1 MDALDASVAGKGA
14 LSESDGPRIHMS
26 DTQRVS
32 ESMREILAVL
42 NSNRPLAETL
52 DRIIVEAGRLLA
64 TGSGA
69 IFRLEEGRSVVT
81 IQAARGLP
89 VEYVAKMSIPVGMGA
104 VGLSVASH
112 KPVVVPDI
120 ETWLRGGAMGLD
132 TPRQEMVR
140 TLTGWYASLLA
151 VPLVMQGHVYGG
163 LVLYYRAPREFTESD
178 LALAGVLGDYVAL
191 AIENARLRERGEL
204 AAVEAERTRLAR
216 DLHDSVTQTLFSAGL
231 IADVLPGLW
240 ERSPGEGQRRLGELQ
255 HLVKGA
261 LADMRMLLVELRPAA
276 LTEAG
281 LGDLLRQLCAATG
294 GRAHIPVELEVHGQR
309 VLPPDVQIALYRI
322 AQEAMNNVARHAQ
335 ATHAQ
340 VILRLSPESA
350 DLMVSDDGRGFD
362 ASGPIRPEH
371 LGLRIMRERAEAT
384 GAHVAVYSR
393 PGHGTQVRA
402 SWPGTVPGEDRA

>member
-1 MDALDASVAGKGA
+1 MDAQSGGNSA
-14 LSESDGPRIHMS
+14 LIEQEDPNAPHSY
-26 DTQRVS
+26 TQLVS

-42 NSNRPLAETL
+42 NSNRPLSETL
-52 DRIIVEAGRLLA
+52 DRIIVEAGRLLG

-69 IFRLEEGRSVVT
+69 IFRLEEGRGVVT

-89 VEYVAKMSIPVGMGA
+89 VEYVANMSIPIGQGA
-104 VGLSVASH
+104 VGLSVQSH
-112 KPVVVPDI
+112 QAVVVPDI

-132 TPRQEMVR
+132 TPRRDMVR

-151 VPLVMQGHVYGG
+151 VPLVMNGHVYGA
-163 LVLYYRAPREFTESD
+163 LVLYYRSSRDFADGE
-178 LALAGVLGDYVAL
+178 LALASVLGDYVAL
-191 AIENARLRERGEL
+191 AIENARLRERAEL

-240 ERSPGEGQRRLGELQ
+240 ERSTDEGKRRLDELQ
-255 HLVKGA
+255 RLIKGA
-261 LADMRMLLVELRPAA
+261 LAEMRMLLVELRPAS

-281 LGDLLRQLCAATG
+281 LGELLRQLCDATG

-309 VLPPDVQIALYRI
+309 VLPADVQVALYRI
-322 AQEAMNNVARHAQ
+322 AQEAMNNVARHAN
-335 ATHAQ
+335 ATRAQ
-340 VILRLSPESA
+340 VVLRLTPESA

-362 ASGPIRPEH
+362 ASGPIRSEH
-371 LGLRIMRERAEAT
+371 LGLRIMRERAEAS

-393 PGHGTQVRA
+393 PGQGTQVRA
-402 SWPGTVPGEDRA
+402 TWPGTLPGEGSR

>member
-1 MDALDASVAGKGA
+1 MDALTGEKSAAPEQWATDAP
-14 LSESDGPRIHMS
+14 ESYA
-26 DTQRVS
+26 QRVS
-32 ESMREILAVL
+32 DSMREILSVL

-52 DRIIVEAGRLLA
+52 DRIIVEAGRLLG
-64 TGSGA
+64 TSSGA
-69 IFRLEEGRSVVT
+69 IFRLEEGRGVVT

-89 VEYVAKMSIPVGMGA
+89 VEYVANMSIPVGLGA
-104 VGLSVASH
+104 VGLSVQSH

-132 TPRQEMVR
+132 APRQEMVR

-151 VPLVMQGHVYGG
+151 VPLVMKGHVYGA
-163 LVLYYRAPREFTESD
+163 LVLYYRALHDFAADE
-178 LALAGVLGDYVAL
+178 LALSSVLGDYVAL
-191 AIENARLRERGEL
+191 AIENARLRERAEL

-231 IADVLPGLW
+231 IADVLPHLW
-240 ERSPGEGQRRLGELQ
+240 ERSPDEGKRRLDELQ
-255 HLVKGA
+255 RLIKGA
-261 LADMRMLLVELRPAA
+261 LAEMRMLLVELRPAA

-281 LGDLLRQLCAATG
+281 LGDLLRQLCEATG

-309 VLPPDVQIALYRI
+309 VLPHDVQIALYRI
-322 AQEAMNNVARHAQ
+322 AQEAMNNVARHAE
-335 ATHAQ
+335 ATRAQ
-340 VILRLSPESA
+340 VVLRLSPESA
-350 DLMVSDDGRGFD
+350 DLMVTDDGRGFD

-371 LGLRIMRERAEAT
+371 LGLRIMRERAEAS

-402 SWPGTVPGEDRA
+402 SWPGSVPGEAK

>member
-1 MDALDASVAGKGA
+1 MDAQSGGNSA
-14 LSESDGPRIHMS
+14 LIEQEDPNAPHSY
-26 DTQRVS
+26 TQLVS

-42 NSNRPLAETL
+42 NSNRPLSETL
-52 DRIIVEAGRLLA
+52 DCIIVEAGRLLG
-64 TGSGA
+64 TNSGA
-69 IFRLEEGRSVVT
+69 IFRLEEGRGVVA

-89 VEYVAKMSIPVGMGA
+89 VEYVANVSIPIGQGA
-104 VGLSVASH
+104 VGLSVQSH
-112 KPVVVPDI
+112 QAVVVPDI

-132 TPRQEMVR
+132 TPRRDMVR

-151 VPLVMQGHVYGG
+151 VPLVMNGHVYGA
-163 LVLYYRAPREFTESD
+163 LVLYYRSSRDFAEGE
-178 LALAGVLGDYVAL
+178 LALASVLGDYVAL
-191 AIENARLRERGEL
+191 AIENARLRERAEL

-240 ERSPGEGQRRLGELQ
+240 ERSTDEGKRRLDELQ
-255 HLVKGA
+255 RLIKGA
-261 LADMRMLLVELRPAA
+261 LAEMRMLLVELRPAS

-281 LGDLLRQLCAATG
+281 LGELLRQLCDATG

-309 VLPPDVQIALYRI
+309 VLPADVQVALYRI
-322 AQEAMNNVARHAQ
+322 AQEAMNNVARHAN
-335 ATHAQ
+335 ATRAQ
-340 VILRLSPESA
+340 VVLRLTPESA

-371 LGLRIMRERAEAT
+371 LGLRIMRERAEAS

-393 PGHGTQVRA
+393 PGQGTQVRA
-402 SWPGTVPGEDRA
+402 TWPGTLPGEGKR

>member
-1 MDALDASVAGKGA
+1 MDTVAGSKGA
-14 LSESDGPRIHMS
+14 VSEQEATDEHESY
-26 DTQRVS
+26 TQRVS

-42 NSNRPLAETL
+42 NSNRPLTETL
-52 DRIIVEAGRLLA
+52 DRIIVEAGRLLG
-64 TGSGA
+64 TNSGA
-69 IFRLEEGRSVVT
+69 IFRLEEGRGVVT

-89 VEYVAKMSIPVGMGA
+89 VEYVANVSIPLGQGA
-104 VGLSVASH
+104 VGLSVQSH
-112 KPVVVPDI
+112 KAVMVSDI

-132 TPRQEMVR
+132 TPRKEMVR

-151 VPLVMQGHVYGG
+151 VPLVMNGHVYGA
-163 LVLYYRAPREFTESD
+163 LVLYYRSPRDFAEGD
-178 LALAGVLGDYVAL
+178 LALASVLGDYVAL
-191 AIENARLRERGEL
+191 AIENARLRERAEL

-240 ERSPGEGQRRLGELQ
+240 IRSPEEGKRRLDELQ
-255 HLVKGA
+255 RLIKGA
-261 LADMRMLLVELRPAA
+261 LAEMRMLLVELRPAS

-281 LGDLLRQLCAATG
+281 LGELLRQLCEATG

-309 VLPPDVQIALYRI
+309 VLPSDVQVALYRI
-322 AQEAMNNVARHAQ
+322 AQEAMNNVARHAE
-335 ATHAQ
+335 ASRAE

-350 DLMVSDDGRGFD
+350 DLMVIDDGKGFD
-362 ASGPIRPEH
+362 ASGPIKAEH

-402 SWPGTVPGEDRA
+402 SWPGKIPGEASR